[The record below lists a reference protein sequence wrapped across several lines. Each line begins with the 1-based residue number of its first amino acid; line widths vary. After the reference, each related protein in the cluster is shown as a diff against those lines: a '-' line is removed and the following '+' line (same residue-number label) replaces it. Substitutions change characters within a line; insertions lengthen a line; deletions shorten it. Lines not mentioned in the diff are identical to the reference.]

1 MYAITATPSSVEMTK
16 KMNLKPALVVPTLM
30 RRKERARMPLLL
42 LLAVQVNVEPLDA
55 LPSED

>member
-16 KMNLKPALVVPTLM
+16 KMNLKPAALVFPTLM
-30 RRKERARMPLLL
+30 RRKERARIPLL
-42 LLAVQVNVEPLDA
+42 LLAVQANAVPLDA